1 MVCTLPPVGF
11 GYDHERPNGER
22 TRVEGIGGILL
33 VAAAIFVVWAIV
45 KRLFKLAILA
55 AVVVGGLL
63 VGWYFFT
70 Q

>member
-1 MVCTLPPVGF
+1 M
-11 GYDHERPNGER
+11 
-22 TRVEGIGGILL
+22 EGIGGILL

-63 VGWYFFT
+63 AGWYFFT